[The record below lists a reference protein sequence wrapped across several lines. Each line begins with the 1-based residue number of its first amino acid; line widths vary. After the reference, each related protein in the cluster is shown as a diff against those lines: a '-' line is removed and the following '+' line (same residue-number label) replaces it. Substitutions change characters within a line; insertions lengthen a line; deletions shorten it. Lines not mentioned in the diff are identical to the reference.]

1 MFFAEK
7 VFRGPRRSVGRLP
20 TLDFAICAFSFR
32 PAAPLL
38 ISGSVGPALRTLA
51 LHHMH
56 RHDFPGGHANQKE
69 ACCPAAALDRL
80 CSHTVVVTHHAMQC
94 TLPKAPHFTFSPSH
108 PLISHQS
115 SVISLSPFHPHP
127 LRPLPLTFWPGVHA
141 RCRGPRRLLAPTS
154 LILIHPNA
162 LARSLRW
169 IVHAFLGRR

>member
-7 VFRGPRRSVGRLP
+7 VFRGPRRSVGRLS

-38 ISGSVGPALRTLA
+38 TSGSVGPALRTLA
-51 LHHMH
+51 LLTCI
-56 RHDFPGGHANQKE
+56 GA
-69 ACCPAAALDRL
+69 ASPAATRIKRKHAARRARPLRWIVSAG

-115 SVISLSPFHPHP
+115 SVISHHHPFTLSHSPTPTD
-127 LRPLPLTFWPGVHA
+127 LLA
-141 RCRGPRRLLAPTS
+141 RC
-154 LILIHPNA
+154 
-162 LARSLRW
+162 ARSLPRSATPARP
-169 IVHAFLGRR
+169 HLPDPHTS